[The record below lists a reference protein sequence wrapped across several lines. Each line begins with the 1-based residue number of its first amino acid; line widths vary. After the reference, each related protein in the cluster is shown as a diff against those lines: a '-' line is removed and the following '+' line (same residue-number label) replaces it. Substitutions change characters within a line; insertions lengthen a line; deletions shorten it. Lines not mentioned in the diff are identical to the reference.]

1 MPPFLKLYGDPNR
14 AIFMDNM
21 GSRATVTEKSILVN
35 DDTTLGNAMDRNGLD
50 SVPILTKM

>member
-1 MPPFLKLYGDPNR
+1 MPLFLKLYGDPNR

-21 GSRATVTEKSILVN
+21 GSRAAVTEKAILVN

>member
-1 MPPFLKLYGDPNR
+1 MPPFLKLYGDPNG

-21 GSRATVTEKSILVN
+21 GSHATVTEKAILVN

>member
-1 MPPFLKLYGDPNR
+1 MPLFLKLYGDPNR

-21 GSRATVTEKSILVN
+21 GPRATVTEKAILVN